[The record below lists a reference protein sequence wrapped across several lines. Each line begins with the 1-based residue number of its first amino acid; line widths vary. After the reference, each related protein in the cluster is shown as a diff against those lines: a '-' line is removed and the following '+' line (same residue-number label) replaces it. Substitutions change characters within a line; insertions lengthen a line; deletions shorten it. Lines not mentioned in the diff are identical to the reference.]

1 MKNPRVSLHKVP
13 GHHKVGGEIAQIID
27 DFLTS
32 RPRMETAI
40 FKSIGDKTKS
50 NTGPK
55 TVDIADLRSKIEDHL
70 GIERSGKA
78 IGPRLRYNIYDRWV
92 SLAQDPD
99 KYVPQWLRLG
109 SGIGITKIPEYAGIF
124 PESVSTTA
132 PEDMKNLISPG
143 ESFVN
148 YTSIEDSP
156 HGEEVLG
163 DLVSK
168 GFVAKFTDESE
179 VKKLLDGHLPYL
191 SKLALITTSKDGVLK
206 HRLILDFKM
215 SGINDRATKTERI
228 VLPSAW
234 DVVHDSLA
242 MSTRLRAGQ
251 HIKYLVLDFSDAFYM
266 MPLWKG
272 ELRYCGAWYKGAY
285 YIWLAIP
292 QGSMNGPSV
301 YGRLAALTNRMSQGL
316 FDTTEVRSQLYV
328 DDPCVTLRGDENRCR
343 RLASILIC
351 FWLVLGWKLAYHKG
365 QFASNVDWVGYSL
378 SVSPRVV
385 TAKIK
390 EEFMVDLRTTI
401 ENCMKLNLLSIDELR
416 SLAGR
421 ANHVATLVYT
431 RSVMGRSGRHET
443 IQRSRWQGMD

>member
-1 MKNPRVSLHKVP
+1 MIRQDVLQPMRLSQGEEPTSRRKENLCAVGGMKNPRVSLHKVP

-228 VLPSAW
+228 VLPSA
-234 DVVHDSLA
+234 
-242 MSTRLRAGQ
+242 
-251 HIKYLVLDFSDAFYM
+251 
-266 MPLWKG
+266 
-272 ELRYCGAWYKGAY
+272 
-285 YIWLAIP
+285 
-292 QGSMNGPSV
+292 
-301 YGRLAALTNRMSQGL
+301 
-316 FDTTEVRSQLYV
+316 
-328 DDPCVTLRGDENRCR
+328 
-343 RLASILIC
+343 
-351 FWLVLGWKLAYHKG
+351 
-365 QFASNVDWVGYSL
+365 
-378 SVSPRVV
+378 
-385 TAKIK
+385 
-390 EEFMVDLRTTI
+390 
-401 ENCMKLNLLSIDELR
+401 
-416 SLAGR
+416 
-421 ANHVATLVYT
+421 
-431 RSVMGRSGRHET
+431 
-443 IQRSRWQGMD
+443 